1 MFPRFD
7 SGDRQQ
13 RIDQS
18 GAFKA
23 RTGRQILGRWREPP
37 VDQNNEQK
45 GPEGRQNKTICRPF
59 RPGCDFLKKN
69 FAFRGLTAPGRGS
82 AGLPA
87 LNEEF
92 F

>member
-59 RPGCDFLKKN
+59 RPGCDFFKKISHSG
-69 FAFRGLTAPGRGS
+69 ALR
-82 AGLPA
+82 LPA
-87 LNEEF
+87 EVLPGF
-92 F
+92 QP